1 MDQAAKQRNVTDIL
15 QITQHA
21 GWRPNSSILDWGG
34 WFPFLA
40 QCIRLCRYPY
50 PQVSGKVLEDV
61 RLRAAIKQSARNLV
75 REKRNEMMD
84 NASDNGDDDDEYDEN
99 EYYEEMLKAQDQRA
113 THLLI
118 DMRSKISDLLLRV
131 TSWLMYKLLP
141 CFLSGV
147 VAHPAHIEM
156 LKKAAGR
163 ATNVPLVFLPLH
175 RSHLDYILVSFI
187 LLNNDIRAPIVAA
200 GDNLK
205 IPVFGALLRGLG
217 AFFIKR
223 KIDPI
228 AGKKDN
234 VYRAVLHTYMQQALF
249 AGHNVEFFIEGGR
262 TRTGKPCMPKVSN
275 FISFCSK
282 KMYEMYFIS
291 YFIFLLFNRLA
302 CYPLLLMH
310 LWMVPFPMLS
320 SFQFL

>member
-1 MDQAAKQRNVTDIL
+1 MDSAAKQRDVTDIL

-50 PQVSGKVLEDV
+50 PQVSGKVLEDS
-61 RLRAAIKQSARNLV
+61 RLRDAIKQSARTLV

-84 NASDNGDDDDEYDEN
+84 NENADDEYDEN
-99 EYYEEMLKAQDQRA
+99 EYYEEMLKTQDQRA
-113 THLLI
+113 KHLLV
-118 DMRSKISDLLLRV
+118 DMRSKISDLLLRI

-156 LKKAAGR
+156 LKNAASR
-163 ATNVPLVFLPLH
+163 ASNVPLIFLPLH

-275 FISFCSK
+275 
-282 KMYEMYFIS
+282 
-291 YFIFLLFNRLA
+291 LN
-302 CYPLLLMH
+302 
-310 LWMVPFPMLS
+310 
-320 SFQFL
+320 